1 MQPIQSICGIAAPLL
16 VDNID
21 TDQIIP
27 VHRMLASMNPD
38 YGAGLFANWRY
49 LADGTPNADFVL
61 SKEPF
66 TRAQILIA
74 GANFGCG
81 SSREHAVWALQGFGI
96 CCVIAASFADIF
108 FSNCVRRG
116 LLPVALPTIRIRDLE
131 SRIVSSGGREP
142 LTVSLVDRT
151 IRLAGGPDIAFRID
165 DGLRTNLLEGLDE
178 IGHTLR
184 YLERIEAHE
193 REDRGIRPWVYPMAP
208 VSPGNFIETE
218 SVQPIERG
226 HE

>member
-1 MQPIQSICGIAAPLL
+1 VQPIQSIRGIAAPLL
-16 VDNID
+16 ADNID

-49 LADGTPNADFVL
+49 LADGTPNSDFIL
-61 SKEPF
+61 NNEPF

-81 SSREHAVWALQGFGI
+81 SSREHAVWALNGFGI
-96 CCVIAASFADIF
+96 RCVIAASFGDIF
-108 FSNCVRRG
+108 FSNCIRRG
-116 LLPVALPTIRIRDLE
+116 LLLVALPSIQIRDLE

-151 IRLAGGPDIAFRID
+151 IQLVGGADIAFSID
-165 DGLRTNLLEGLDE
+165 DGVRATLLEGLDE

-184 YLERIEAHE
+184 YLESIEAHE
-193 REDRGIRPWVYPMAP
+193 REDRGARPWVYATVP
-208 VSPGNFIETE
+208 VSSNNCTE
-218 SVQPIERG
+218 ITSSPVQRG